1 MRSWLSVLIA
11 DAMSK
16 KRDDIPIAPSL
27 YSLSNKMD
35 NSLLA
40 VRDIN
45 HKYIVVEK
53 GADKVRVER
62 FKMER
67 EGLVTEGQEVE
78 ISERSAVTGQ
88 YTYLVEPSIAMSGIY
103 RTRQRIKSR
112 KGKIQ
117 KIEQTDRGFY
127 LLVEIDE

>member
-1 MRSWLSVLIA
+1 M
-11 DAMSK
+11 
-16 KRDDIPIAPSL
+16 
-27 YSLSNKMD
+27 
-35 NSLLA
+35 
-40 VRDIN
+40 
-45 HKYIVVEK
+45 
-53 GADKVRVER
+53 RVER

-117 KIEQTDRGFY
+117 KSNRQTEDF
-127 LLVEIDE
+127 IC

>member
-1 MRSWLSVLIA
+1 M
-11 DAMSK
+11 
-16 KRDDIPIAPSL
+16 
-27 YSLSNKMD
+27 
-35 NSLLA
+35 
-40 VRDIN
+40 
-45 HKYIVVEK
+45 
-53 GADKVRVER
+53 RVER

-112 KGKIQ
+112 REKYRKSNR
-117 KIEQTDRGFY
+117 QTEDF
-127 LLVEIDE
+127 IC